1 MQCHA
6 NNQICL
12 KFFNCETYYTLSLD
26 NWKRIDFDEK
36 RKAAD
41 GLISAIKA
49 TNDRV
54 QIEWKI

>member
-12 KFFNCETYYTLSLD
+12 IFFNCETYYTLSLD

-54 QIEWKI
+54 QIE

>member
-1 MQCHA
+1 MQIIKYVLNFSIA
-6 NNQICL
+6 KLII
-12 KFFNCETYYTLSLD
+12 LSLD

-54 QIEWKI
+54 QIE